1 MNYVSTQ
8 HRAMSQARTYRSG
21 PRLLLGSQRFCRGV
35 TFDCAASGGEPKRL
49 GVSGV
54 TCALSHSPCNGEHP
68 PVKRVAVNRSRGE
81 AGAIALLC
89 VLPANRNKNREPP
102 SGLEPLTCSLRV
114 SGQALQRVAGACKS
128 PIFRLVSPLH
138 IARCCT
144 VLRSRWCQSG
154 VKRQRIFGGWPNQP
168 LCS

>member
-54 TCALSHSPCNGEHP
+54 TYALSHRQCNGEHP

-89 VLPANRNKNREPP
+89 VLPANRNKNREPT

-114 SGQALQRVAGACKS
+114 SSHTFTAVSRGFRNRLHKPRL
-128 PIFRLVSPLH
+128 PILRFWMFLDLRPGYCQGYCQKARLGYSL
-138 IARCCT
+138 
-144 VLRSRWCQSG
+144 
-154 VKRQRIFGGWPNQP
+154 
-168 LCS
+168 